1 MPIYHFL
8 QQNTS
13 ATYNQLNM
21 VQDAALKVD
30 ILKYSISLVKK
41 MPANVN
47 LDQAISILSHSRELI
62 ETKYESYV

>member
-47 LDQAISILSHSRELI
+47 LD
-62 ETKYESYV
+62 